1 MQLIKFNNAY
11 CSCKEI
17 FYGIQQGL
25 ILEPLLFNIFLCN
38 LIFLLEDTDIANC
51 AGDTLP
57 LGAAYLKSLKILCW
71 SFINSSV
78 TTICK

>member
-11 CSCKEI
+11 CSSKEI

-25 ILEPLLFNIFLCN
+25 ILKPLLFNIFHCN

-57 LGAAYLKSLKILCW
+57 
-71 SFINSSV
+71 
-78 TTICK
+78 